1 MPLFKILIVAFILTN
16 IGFAQENY
24 YEKTIQQFEAQD
36 KKEFPAQDSVLFVGS
51 SSIRLWKSL
60 SNDFP
65 EIKTI
70 NRGFGGSQ
78 TSDVLHFV
86 DRIVTLY
93 KPKAIVFYCGEND
106 IAGKKDISAPV
117 EDFEKFISH
126 VRKKLPQTTVY
137 YVSMKPSPSRWHMWE
152 KMAEANRQIE
162 KFCKQNSMVDKRK
175 TLDYIDVSATM
186 IRDGKPDK
194 SIFIQDMLHMNAE
207 GYARWTKIIRK
218 KLIDDKFLT
227 EDKESKE
234 DK

>member
-1 MPLFKILIVAFILTN
+1 MHKVIIIVFILIN
-16 IGFAQENY
+16 ISFTQENY

-36 KKEFPAQDSVLFVGS
+36 KKDFPAPNSILFVGS

-60 SNDFP
+60 GEDFP
-65 EIKTI
+65 EISTI

-86 DRIVTLY
+86 DRIVIAY

-117 EDFEKFISH
+117 EDFRKFITH
-126 VRKKLPQTTVY
+126 VRKELPQTVVY

-152 KMAEANRQIE
+152 KMAEANRQIKE
-162 KFCKQNSMVDKRK
+162 FCMQNSETNNKK
-175 TLDYIDVSATM
+175 TLDYIDIATTM
-186 IRDGKPDK
+186 IREGKPDK
-194 SIFIQDMLHMNAE
+194 SIFIKDMLHMNAQ
-207 GYARWTKIIRK
+207 GYARWTKIVRQ
-218 KLIDDKFLT
+218 KLIDDKLLT
-227 EDKESKE
+227 EKKE

>member
-1 MPLFKILIVAFILTN
+1 MQLIKIITVMFILLN
-16 IGFAQENY
+16 ICFAQENY
-24 YEKTIQQFEAQD
+24 YEKTIQKFEAQD
-36 KKEFPAQDSVLFVGS
+36 KKDFPAKDSILFVGS

-60 SNDFP
+60 SEDFP
-65 EIKTI
+65 EISTI

-86 DRIVTLY
+86 DRIVTAY

-117 EDFEKFISH
+117 EDFKKFITH
-126 VRKKLPQTTVY
+126 VRKELPQTVVY

-152 KMAEANRQIE
+152 KMVEANRQIE
-162 KFCKQNSMVDKRK
+162 EFCTQNNKTNNKK
-175 TLDYIDVSATM
+175 TLDYIDISATM
-186 IRDGKPDK
+186 IREGKPDK
-194 SIFIQDMLHMNAE
+194 SIFIKDMLHMNAE

-218 KLIDDKFLT
+218 KLIDDKLLI
-227 EDKESKE
+227 EKKE